1 MLKTT
6 FQLTSRFFNVII
18 KKYYIFFIK
27 ELIFLHID
35 VFVKRPNDLIEAR
48 FSLSAKQND
57 IIDLLLSKLENNN
70 TIEYELNLSDYKI
83 FFNRDNTNIYRDF
96 KKAVEEFG
104 KNGSFKINNYSE
116 KIDKAEF
123 FWFVAIYYIS
133 KEAKIIFKLDK
144 DVKALLL
151 QMKNVTYYKI
161 KYTLNFTSIYSKR
174 MYLYLKRFEDTGIR
188 IDKVEDLISK
198 MKCPQTYLK
207 KYTDFKKRVLVISQ
221 KEINDN
227 TDIKFTYEEKK
238 TGRKITHLVF
248 HIIRVAEEKPEE
260 QIIDNKE
267 EIKTIPEIDVF
278 ELIEEL
284 EDIISEPIK
293 TKDLKKILKAAN
305 NDIELIKEKYKAAKK
320 QGGIENLVGWL
331 ISAINNNYSVS
342 EPIALE
348 KEKIKKPYIKPNRF
362 INYEQ
367 RNWDFEEMRK
377 LERKLLDREVGEIEN

>member
-1 MLKTT
+1 M
-6 FQLTSRFFNVII
+6 
-18 KKYYIFFIK
+18 
-27 ELIFLHID
+27 IFLNIGLC
-35 VFVKRPNDLIEAR
+35 VKRPNDLIEAR

-57 IIDLLLSKLENNN
+57 IIDLLLSKLENND
-70 TIEYELNLSDYKI
+70 TIEYELNLPDYKI
-83 FFNRDNTNIYRDF
+83 FFNKDTTNIYRDF

-104 KNGSFKINNYSE
+104 KNASFIINNYSE

-123 FWFVAIYYIS
+123 FWFVAIYYVS

-144 DVKALLL
+144 DVKMLLL

-161 KYTLNFTSIYSKR
+161 KYILNFESIYSKR

-188 IDKVEDLISK
+188 VDKVSDLLEK
-198 MKCPQTYLK
+198 LNCPTSY
-207 KYTDFKKRVLVISQ
+207 YSRYNAFKVKVLDIAF

-238 TGRKITHLVF
+238 TGRKITHLIF
-248 HIIRVAEEKPEE
+248 HIIRVSEEKPEE

-267 EIKTIPEIDVF
+267 EIKNIPEIDIS
-278 ELIEEL
+278 ELIEKV
-284 EDIISEPIK
+284 EDIIAEPIK

-331 ISAINNNYSVS
+331 ISAINNNYSAS
-342 EPIALE
+342 EPIAIE
-348 KEKIKKPYIKPNRF
+348 KEKTKKPYIKPNRF

>member
-1 MLKTT
+1 MDDYIVKRSNNLIE
-6 FQLTSRFFNVII
+6 SRFN
-18 KKYYIFFIK
+18 
-27 ELIFLHID
+27 
-35 VFVKRPNDLIEAR
+35 
-48 FSLSAKQND
+48 LSASQNN
-57 IIDLLLSKLENNN
+57 IIDLVLYKLKEND
-70 TIEYELNLSDYKI
+70 TPLEYKINVIDYVNIFNKGSNHVYADLKKAAKEFIKANAAFTLYDYKGVKET
-83 FFNRDNTNIYRDF
+83 D
-96 KKAVEEFG
+96 
-104 KNGSFKINNYSE
+104 
-116 KIDKAEF
+116 F
-123 FWFVAIYYIS
+123 FWFCSIKYI
-133 KEAKIIFKLDK
+133 ENEGAIIFKLDSE
-144 DVKALLL
+144 VKEIML
-151 QMKNVTYYKI
+151 QIKNVTYYDI
-161 KYTLNFTSIYSKR
+161 KYTLNFTSVYSKR

-188 IDKVEDLISK
+188 IDKVQDLISK

-207 KYTDFKKRVLVISQ
+207 KYPDFKKRVLVISQ
-221 KEINDN
+221 REINDN

-248 HIIRVAEEKPEE
+248 HIIRVAEEKPQE

-342 EPIALE
+342 EPIAIE
-348 KEKIKKPYIKPNRF
+348 KEKTKKPYIKPNRF

-367 RNWDFEEMRK
+367 RDWNFEEMRK
-377 LERKLLDREVGEIEN
+377 LERKILDREVGEIEN

>member
-1 MLKTT
+1 MRNDYIVKRSNSLIE
-6 FQLTSRFFNVII
+6 SRFN
-18 KKYYIFFIK
+18 
-27 ELIFLHID
+27 
-35 VFVKRPNDLIEAR
+35 
-48 FSLSAKQND
+48 LSASQNN
-57 IIDLLLSKLENNN
+57 IIDLVLHKLKKEHTNLTYEINVSDYAQLFNKGSNHVYADLKKSAKEFIKSNAGFTLYNYKGFKEMDYFWFCNINYLEN
-70 TIEYELNLSDYKI
+70 E
-83 FFNRDNTNIYRDF
+83 
-96 KKAVEEFG
+96 G
-104 KNGSFKINNYSE
+104 
-116 KIDKAEF
+116 
-123 FWFVAIYYIS
+123 
-133 KEAKIIFKLDK
+133 KIIFKLDPE
-144 DVKALLL
+144 VKEIMLEI
-151 QMKNVTYYKI
+151 KNVTYYDI
-161 KYTLNFTSIYSKR
+161 KYTLNFISIYSKR

-188 IDKVEDLISK
+188 IDKVSDLLEK
-198 MKCPQTYLK
+198 LNCPTSY
-207 KYTDFKKRVLVISQ
+207 YRRYNAFKVKVLDIAF

-248 HIIRVAEEKPEE
+248 HIIRVAEEKPQE

-348 KEKIKKPYIKPNRF
+348 KEKTKKPYIKPNRF

-367 RNWDFEEMRK
+367 RDWDFEEMRK
-377 LERKLLDREVGEIEN
+377 LERKILDREVGEIEN